1 MTAHFLDRH
10 AAIYAPGVID
20 RRRATSSRLLYR
32 CDYTE
37 SNVGELLQLFV
48 TCEQGAI
55 DVVVDDC
62 HYTAEVAEKV
72 AVLCIVKSIGLQ
84 P

>member
-1 MTAHFLDRH
+1 MRGRF
-10 AAIYAPGVID
+10 AAFISVLVMESVID